1 MKITVSA
8 IKADIGGIGG
18 HTRPSDELVQ
28 TVKDYVLKNG
38 KGFLIDKYIG
48 YTGDDIHIIMSHTL
62 GVDNKEIHKLAWD
75 AFTEGTKVAK
85 EQGLYG
91 ASGILVSSSITKA
104 TNWYDK
110 IFELASAF

>member
-38 KGFLIDKYIG
+38 KG
-48 YTGDDIHIIMSHTL
+48 
-62 GVDNKEIHKLAWD
+62 
-75 AFTEGTKVAK
+75 
-85 EQGLYG
+85 
-91 ASGILVSSSITKA
+91 IL
-104 TNWYDK
+104 D
-110 IFELASAF
+110 